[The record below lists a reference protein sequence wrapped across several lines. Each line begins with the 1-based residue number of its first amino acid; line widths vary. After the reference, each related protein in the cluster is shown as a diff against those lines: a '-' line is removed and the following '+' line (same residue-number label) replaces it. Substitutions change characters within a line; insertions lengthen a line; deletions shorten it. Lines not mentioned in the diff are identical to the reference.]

1 MNRSFLCSFKNTFQ
15 TWLVWGSGMIFSL
28 SSSEAAD
35 TPASAPS
42 DSPAALRSLM
52 DESQKL
58 LQAIDTTQP
67 SSDKT
72 SPEKPTPSVQ
82 PKSLVKL
89 EKYCEKHPKNWEA
102 NYNLG
107 VEKYQL
113 MDYAG
118 AKQSFSKAIQICQ
131 NPEQQENTFYNLGCA
146 CFRHAL
152 SNPEDQQ
159 IPLLEESLQNY
170 ENALALKKSEDTAH
184 NIEVVKKY
192 LKKRQKQK
200 NKQQKKNP
208 NRQKQQ
214 KNNPDQPKNDPNKD
228 SQKPPPPQNQPPPPP
243 SPPPPPKEKVDLKQQ
258 EMDNILNREKR
269 NEKMLPPSSDQGGND
284 PVIKDW

>member
-1 MNRSFLCSFKNTFQ
+1 MNRSFLFSFKNAFQ
-15 TWLVWGSGMIFSL
+15 MWLVWGSGMIFSL

-35 TPASAPS
+35 TPTSAPS
-42 DSPAALRSLM
+42 DSPVALRSLV

-67 SSDKT
+67 SPDKT

-89 EKYCEKHPKNWEA
+89 
-102 NYNLG
+102 
-107 VEKYQL
+107 EKYQL

-170 ENALALKKSEDTAH
+170 ENALALKKSEDTAY

-228 SQKPPPPQNQPPPPP
+228 SQKPPPPQNQPPPPL
-243 SPPPPPKEKVDLKQQ
+243 SPPPPPEEKVDLKQQ

>member
-131 NPEQQENTFYNLGCA
+131 NPEQQENTFYNFMIIFHYNNAFILFCK
-146 CFRHAL
+146 
-152 SNPEDQQ
+152 SNTFAER
-159 IPLLEESLQNY
+159 LFS
-170 ENALALKKSEDTAH
+170 AFCKSCSTKTFA
-184 NIEVVKKY
+184 
-192 LKKRQKQK
+192 
-200 NKQQKKNP
+200 
-208 NRQKQQ
+208 
-214 KNNPDQPKNDPNKD
+214 
-228 SQKPPPPQNQPPPPP
+228 
-243 SPPPPPKEKVDLKQQ
+243 
-258 EMDNILNREKR
+258 
-269 NEKMLPPSSDQGGND
+269 
-284 PVIKDW
+284 